1 MGSVVAKSISMNG
14 GTNFHYDEAL
24 GNLNGGGGYRTSQWK
39 ELQTA
44 AERSPLHRLLN
55 SEVERVDPT
64 RSSFLPPARGFPT
77 TAPVTGPGAA
87 AS

>member
-44 AERSPLHRLLN
+44 PERSPY
-55 SEVERVDPT
+55 
-64 RSSFLPPARGFPT
+64 
-77 TAPVTGPGAA
+77 TAF
-87 AS
+87 